1 MTVSTRLLEVNQQ
14 QVASAADPAERARLL
29 QDRAI
34 LQARLGRTDE
44 ASRTLDLAEQDAPAD
59 LPAALALRFAY
70 ARAIARYFGKHFTEA
85 REQMS
90 EVLDR
95 ARALGDPA
103 LSTECESAL
112 ALFLQREGDV
122 RRAAHHARSVLGTEG
137 SSLESR
143 YRATLALAS
152 LHQDARDYEEAVRL
166 YRETQDVVR
175 ALGDEIAMASWMGRS
190 ALSQAAHA
198 RQAAASGEL
207 DTRMLKDAVDAL
219 ESSIAYSEQLQDA
232 PDMALSRLLLA
243 EMRVLQKRYRD
254 ALALYDTEL
263 PIVEGDGFLHEVTAA
278 MADRAHCL
286 LKLGDADGAYSQA
299 AVALQRLDQSTPA
312 DIRAI
317 VHENM
322 AAALQQ
328 AGHAVEAEQ
337 HRVLSRMAWETYA
350 HEQREARR
358 LLREN
363 PTETLH

>member
-1 MTVSTRLLEVNQQ
+1 VTVSTRLLDANERQL
-14 QVASAADPAERARLL
+14 ADTTDSAQRTRLL

-44 ASRTLDLAEQDAPAD
+44 ALRTLDLARQAAPQD
-59 LPAALALRFAY
+59 LPATLALRFEY
-70 ARAIARYFGKHFTEA
+70 ASAIARYFGKHFAEA

-90 EVLDR
+90 SVLE
-95 ARALGDPA
+95 RALELADSV
-103 LSTECESAL
+103 LCTECESTL
-112 ALFLQREGDV
+112 ALFMQREGDV
-122 RRAAHHARSVLGTEG
+122 RGAARYARSVLGNAG

-152 LHQDARDYEEAVRL
+152 LHHDARDYEEAVRL
-166 YRETQDVVR
+166 YHETKDVVR

-207 DTRMLKDAVDAL
+207 DARTLKDATEAL
-219 ESSIAYSEQLQDA
+219 ESSIAYSEQLQEA
-232 PDMALSRLLLA
+232 PDMALTRLLLA
-243 EMRVLQKRYRD
+243 EMRVLQKRYRE
-254 ALALYDTEL
+254 ALALYDAQL

-278 MADRAHCL
+278 MADRAQCL

-299 AVALQRLDQSTPA
+299 AAALKRLDQSTPA

-322 AAALQQ
+322 ASALHQ
-328 AGHAVEAEQ
+328 AGHAIEAEQ
-337 HRVLSRMAWETYA
+337 HRLLSRMAWETYA

-363 PTETLH
+363 PVETLH